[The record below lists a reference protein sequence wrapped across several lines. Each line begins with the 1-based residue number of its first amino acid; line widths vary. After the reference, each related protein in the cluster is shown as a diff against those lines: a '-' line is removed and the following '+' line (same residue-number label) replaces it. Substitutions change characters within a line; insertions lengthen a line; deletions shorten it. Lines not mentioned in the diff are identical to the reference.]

1 MGAAYYPVFEKQVKG
16 FDPATAVSGKS
27 LAKVMEVLDECAR
40 QIGVQPLSGFYSES
54 VEESCGMIGE
64 EVPADVQTT
73 PLQWF

>member
-40 QIGVQPLSGFYSES
+40 QIGVQIVQDEAFF
-54 VEESCGMIGE
+54 VEPKLEDQTARTVVQ
-64 EVPADVQTT
+64 EVAA
-73 PLQWF
+73 